1 MQIFFDAKLITL
13 EAASRQARVHLL
25 KFTIL
30 SRTEREVHRRQDRR
44 LARVEF
50 PIRYRKR
57 RQQPVLREGFRFEIF
72 LSRVVPTKIRNI
84 KIQHPI
90 APSLRSRLTTLR
102 DLDEDGI
109 LDTITYGETN
119 AMKIPP
125 LIRSLL
131 LGNPSWEQFSIL
143 LARVSLGIFFAISGG
158 NKLLVPSRTRQ
169 MYETLTGA
177 GIPFPH
183 FMTYFVSSVELVS
196 GCLLVIGMFTSLCC
210 VALIIQMIV
219 AIATVQLATI
229 PKGVS
234 ALDWL
239 DDFLYLPETLYI
251 IILIWLICS
260 GPGKVSVDDR
270 IARALVSDR

>member
-1 MQIFFDAKLITL
+1 MKL
-13 EAASRQARVHLL
+13 
-25 KFTIL
+25 
-30 SRTEREVHRRQDRR
+30 
-44 LARVEF
+44 
-50 PIRYRKR
+50 
-57 RQQPVLREGFRFEIF
+57 
-72 LSRVVPTKIRNI
+72 
-84 KIQHPI
+84 
-90 APSLRSRLTTLR
+90 
-102 DLDEDGI
+102 
-109 LDTITYGETN
+109 
-119 AMKIPP
+119 PP
-125 LIRSLL
+125 LIQSLL
-131 LGNPSWEQFSIL
+131 VGKPSWEQFSIL

-169 MYETLTGA
+169 MYETLAGA

-183 FMTYFVSSVELVS
+183 FMTYFVSSVEFVS
-196 GCLLVIGMFTSLCC
+196 GSLLVIGMFTSLCC
-210 VALIIQMIV
+210 AALIIQMIV

-251 IILIWLICS
+251 IILIGLICS